1 MATEKQSARGAA
13 QSRASAVTDQ
23 AKTRRKA
30 ASGGQAR
37 KSKAESDTADDLSA
51 EERRKVEKSQPPRP
65 LVLHEVIRV
74 QGNHELDRTLAALW
88 WSALAAGLT
97 IGLSLM
103 AMGLFRAR
111 LPEHDMAVIT
121 TSLGY
126 PVGFLAIILARQ
138 QLFTENT
145 LTAVLPVMSEPTL
158 EKFGQLLRLWSVVLL
173 GNVVGALLFAYGMLH
188 LPIFDTKA
196 DQAFLEIGRE
206 VMENDHGQ
214 MFSKGIVS
222 GWMIATMVWL
232 VPAAENAKVWII
244 FLVTYLMALGSFSH
258 IVVGT
263 CEVGYLMFAG
273 EVPASGYILDFA
285 LPTLAG
291 NIVGGSLIF
300 ALMSHAQVRSDSSSP
315 PEKMPEK
322 KTAP

>member
-1 MATEKQSARGAA
+1 MPNEKQRPARAETQRATPASEKPRPSRKPAHDAKVDGETGA
-13 QSRASAVTDQ
+13 S
-23 AKTRRKA
+23 
-30 ASGGQAR
+30 
-37 KSKAESDTADDLSA
+37 LSA
-51 EERRKVEKSQPPRP
+51 EERRKVEKSQPPRA
-65 LVLHEVIRV
+65 LVLHEVIRL
-74 QGNHELDRTLAALW
+74 QGNHELERTLAALW

-111 LPEHDMAVIT
+111 LPDHDMAVIT

-158 EKFGQLLRLWSVVLL
+158 EKAGQLLRLWSVVLL

-188 LPIFDTKA
+188 LPIFDAKA

-206 VMENDHGQ
+206 VMENDHWQ

-273 EVPASGYILDFA
+273 EVGLAAFIIDFA
-285 LPTLAG
+285 LPTLIG

-300 ALMSHAQVRSDSSSP
+300 SLISHAQVRSDTSP
-315 PEKMPEK
+315 LEKSLK
-322 KTAP
+322 RKTAP

>member
-1 MATEKQSARGAA
+1 MASDKQHPAGDGAGKVRPGSARAGE
-13 QSRASAVTDQ
+13 
-23 AKTRRKA
+23 K
-30 ASGGQAR
+30 G
-37 KSKAESDTADDLSA
+37 DTADDLSA
-51 EERRKVEKSQPPRP
+51 EERRKVEKAQPPRA
-65 LVLHEVIRV
+65 LVLHEVIRL
-74 QGNHELDRTLAALW
+74 QGNHELERTLAALW

-111 LPEHDMAVIT
+111 LPEHDSAAIV

-145 LTAVLPVMSEPTL
+145 LTAVLPLMSEPTL
-158 EKFGQLLRLWSVVLL
+158 RKAGQLLRLWGVVLL
-173 GNVVGALLFAYGMLH
+173 GNVVGALLFAYAMLH
-188 LPIFDTKA
+188 LPIFDAKT

-206 VMENDHGQ
+206 VMENDGWQ
-214 MFSKGIVS
+214 MFSRGIVS

-232 VPAAENAKVWII
+232 VPAAEGAKVWII
-244 FLVTYLMALGSFSH
+244 ILVTYLMSLGSFSH

-263 CEVGYLMFAG
+263 CEVGYLMWAG
-273 EVPASGYILDFA
+273 ELGWKAFLLDFA

-300 ALMSHAQVRSDSSSP
+300 ALISHAQIRSDSGAP
-315 PEKMPEK
+315 T

>member
-1 MATEKQSARGAA
+1 MANDKHRPGRATASIGAVLARPRLRAKSGSGDKADGETAA
-13 QSRASAVTDQ
+13 A
-23 AKTRRKA
+23 
-30 ASGGQAR
+30 
-37 KSKAESDTADDLSA
+37 LSA
-51 EERRKVEKSQPPRP
+51 EERRKVEKSQPPRA
-65 LVLHEVIRV
+65 LVLHEVIRL
-74 QGNHELDRTLAALW
+74 QGNHELERTLAALW

-103 AMGLFRAR
+103 AMGLFRAH
-111 LPEHDMAVIT
+111 LPDHGMAVIV

-145 LTAVLPVMSEPTL
+145 LTAVLPLMSEPTL
-158 EKFGQLLRLWSVVLL
+158 EKAGQLLRLWSVVLL

-188 LPIFDTKA
+188 LPIFDAKA

-206 VMENDHGQ
+206 VMENDRWQ
-214 MFSKGIVS
+214 MFAKGIVS

-232 VPAAENAKVWII
+232 VPAAESARVWII

-263 CEVGYLMFAG
+263 CEVGYLVFAG
-273 EVPASGYILDFA
+273 EVTLAAYLVDFA
-285 LPTLAG
+285 LPTLLG

-300 ALMSHAQVRSDSSSP
+300 ALISHAQVRSDTTP
-315 PEKMPEK
+315 PEKVPKK

>member
-1 MATEKQSARGAA
+1 MATEKQPARGAA
-13 QSRASAVTDQ
+13 QPRENSRSED
-23 AKTRRKA
+23 AKARRKA
-30 ASGGQAR
+30 VPGDSE
-37 KSKAESDTADDLSA
+37 KSKSDSDTADDLSA

-65 LVLHEVIRV
+65 LVLHEVIRL

-103 AMGLFRAR
+103 AMGLFRSH
-111 LPEHDMAVIT
+111 LPDHDAAVIT

-158 EKFGQLLRLWSVVLL
+158 EKFGQLLRLWSVVLA
-173 GNVVGALLFAYGMLH
+173 GNIVGALLFAYGMLH
-188 LPIFDTKA
+188 LPIFDAKA

-206 VMENDHGQ
+206 VMENDHWQ

-263 CEVGYLMFAG
+263 CEVGYLMFAK
-273 EVPASGYILDFA
+273 EVAPVGFVTDFA

-300 ALMSHAQVRSDSSSP
+300 ALMSHAQVRSDTSAP
-315 PEKMPEK
+315 PEKIPKK

>member
-1 MATEKQSARGAA
+1 MATEKPPARGAA
-13 QSRASAVTDQ
+13 QSRPRSKGSDSA
-23 AKTRRKA
+23 AKRKTA
-30 ASGGQAR
+30 PRTQAR
-37 KSKAESDTADDLSA
+37 ESKAGGDTADDLSA
-51 EERRKVEKSQPPRP
+51 EERRKVEKSQPPRA
-65 LVLHEVIRV
+65 LVLHEVIRL
-74 QGNHELDRTLAALW
+74 QGNHELERTLAALW

-111 LPEHDMAVIT
+111 LPDHDMAVIT

-173 GNVVGALLFAYGMLH
+173 GNIVGALLFAYGMLH

-206 VMENDHGQ
+206 VMENDHWQ

-273 EVPASGYILDFA
+273 EVGLAAFVIDFA
-285 LPTLAG
+285 LPTLVG

-300 ALMSHAQVRSDSSSP
+300 ALMSHAQVRSDTTST
-315 PEKMPEK
+315 PEKLPKK

>member
-1 MATEKQSARGAA
+1 MATEKQPARGAA
-13 QSRASAVTDQ
+13 QSRASAVTAQ

-30 ASGGQAR
+30 ASGGQTR
-37 KSKAESDTADDLSA
+37 KSKTESDTADDLSA

-65 LVLHEVIRV
+65 LVLHEVIRL

-111 LPEHDMAVIT
+111 LPDHDMAVIT

-206 VMENDHGQ
+206 VMENDHWQ

-273 EVPASGYILDFA
+273 EVPASGFVLDFA

-315 PEKMPEK
+315 PENIPEK

>member
-1 MATEKQSARGAA
+1 MANDKHRPDRTTASKGAVPARPRLRAKSGSGDKADGETAA
-13 QSRASAVTDQ
+13 A
-23 AKTRRKA
+23 
-30 ASGGQAR
+30 
-37 KSKAESDTADDLSA
+37 LSA
-51 EERRKVEKSQPPRP
+51 EERRKVEKSQPPRA
-65 LVLHEVIRV
+65 LVLHEVIRL
-74 QGNHELDRTLAALW
+74 QGNHELERTLAALW

-103 AMGLFRAR
+103 AMGLFRAH
-111 LPEHDMAVIT
+111 LPDHDMAVIT

-145 LTAVLPVMSEPTL
+145 LTAVLPLMSEPTL
-158 EKFGQLLRLWSVVLL
+158 EKAGQLLRLWSVVLL

-188 LPIFDTKA
+188 LPIFDGKA

-206 VMENDHGQ
+206 VMESDRWQ
-214 MFSKGIVS
+214 MFAKGIVS

-232 VPAAENAKVWII
+232 VPAAESAKVWII

-263 CEVGYLMFAG
+263 CEVGYLVFAG
-273 EVPASGYILDFA
+273 EVTLAAYLVDFA
-285 LPTLAG
+285 LPTLLG

-300 ALMSHAQVRSDSSSP
+300 ALISHAQVRSDTAP
-315 PEKMPEK
+315 PENVPKK